1 MRNQILLALEEL
13 SSFTLEALV
22 QNIKVGYNIR
32 RIGEKVAITF
42 SYQFLNFPEMEKNKE
57 RNVNKN
63 MAKKE
68 KTNKLEITI
77 TIEGKEWQDALDKAF
92 KQKVKTVAVDGF
104 RKGKCPRDI
113 YEKKFGKESLY
124 IDGAE
129 SLLQNAYKK
138 LLDEHKD
145 LIPVVQPRVDIKSI
159 DDEKVEFLFTII
171 TAPEVK
177 IKKYKGLKV
186 KKDKVEVSNEE
197 IEHELGHLL
206 EKYTEVVTKEDG
218 EVENGDIAVI
228 DFEGF
233 KDGVAFD
240 GGKGE
245 NYSLEI
251 GSGIFIP
258 GFEEQLVGMKTGEE
272 KDIQVTFPED
282 YMAEDLKGKEV
293 TFKVKVNEIKQKQKR
308 ELDKDFFDDLGME
321 GVDTKEKLEKEI
333 KEKISAQK
341 EVEAENSHIDRLL
354 EEIGKN
360 VDVDIPEE
368 MVEEEIDHMME
379 QFKERLEMQGIS
391 LDMYLKFTQSD
402 EKALRDQ
409 MEKDAYQR
417 VLYRL
422 MLEEIVKLEHIE
434 VTDEEVEKELDE
446 MAKKYNMEKDELVKM
461 FHDKAMIKYELEM
474 RKTIEMLKEE
484 NK

>member
-1 MRNQILLALEEL
+1 M
-13 SSFTLEALV
+13 
-22 QNIKVGYNIR
+22 
-32 RIGEKVAITF
+32 AITF

-341 EVEAENSHIDRLL
+341 EVEAENNHIDRLL

>member
-1 MRNQILLALEEL
+1 
-13 SSFTLEALV
+13 
-22 QNIKVGYNIR
+22 
-32 RIGEKVAITF
+32 
-42 SYQFLNFPEMEKNKE
+42 
-57 RNVNKN
+57 

-68 KTNKLEITI
+68 KINKLEITM

-145 LIPVVQPRVDIKSI
+145 LVPVVQPRVDIKSI

-171 TAPEVK
+171 TAPEVNV
-177 IKKYKGLKV
+177 KKYKGLKV
-186 KKDKVEVSNEE
+186 KKEKVEVSNEE

-218 EVENGDIAVI
+218 EIENGDIAVI

-251 GSGIFIP
+251 GSGTFIP

-341 EVEAENSHIDRLL
+341 EVEAENNHIDRLL

>member
-1 MRNQILLALEEL
+1 M
-13 SSFTLEALV
+13 
-22 QNIKVGYNIR
+22 
-32 RIGEKVAITF
+32 AITF

-186 KKDKVEVSNEE
+186 KKEKVEVSNEE

-251 GSGIFIP
+251 GSGTFIP

-341 EVEAENSHIDRLL
+341 EVEAENNHIDRLL

-379 QFKERLEMQGIS
+379 QFKERLEMQGVS

>member
-1 MRNQILLALEEL
+1 M
-13 SSFTLEALV
+13 
-22 QNIKVGYNIR
+22 
-32 RIGEKVAITF
+32 AITF

-251 GSGIFIP
+251 GSGTFIP

-341 EVEAENSHIDRLL
+341 EVEAENNHIDRLL

-379 QFKERLEMQGIS
+379 QFKERLEMQGVS

>member
-1 MRNQILLALEEL
+1 
-13 SSFTLEALV
+13 
-22 QNIKVGYNIR
+22 
-32 RIGEKVAITF
+32 
-42 SYQFLNFPEMEKNKE
+42 
-57 RNVNKN
+57 

-92 KQKVKTVAVDGF
+92 KQKVKTVTVDGF

-251 GSGIFIP
+251 GSGTFIP

-379 QFKERLEMQGIS
+379 QFKERLEMQGVS

>member
-1 MRNQILLALEEL
+1 
-13 SSFTLEALV
+13 
-22 QNIKVGYNIR
+22 
-32 RIGEKVAITF
+32 
-42 SYQFLNFPEMEKNKE
+42 MEKNKE

-251 GSGIFIP
+251 GSGTFIP

-341 EVEAENSHIDRLL
+341 EVEAENNHIDRLL

-379 QFKERLEMQGIS
+379 QFKERLEMQGVS

>member
-1 MRNQILLALEEL
+1 M
-13 SSFTLEALV
+13 
-22 QNIKVGYNIR
+22 
-32 RIGEKVAITF
+32 AITF

-77 TIEGKEWQDALDKAF
+77 TIEGKEWQDALDKTF

-206 EKYTEVVTKEDG
+206 EKYIEVVTKEDG

>member
-1 MRNQILLALEEL
+1 M
-13 SSFTLEALV
+13 
-22 QNIKVGYNIR
+22 
-32 RIGEKVAITF
+32 AITF

-218 EVENGDIAVI
+218 EIENGDIAVI

-251 GSGIFIP
+251 GSGTFIP

-341 EVEAENSHIDRLL
+341 EVEAENNHIDRLL

>member
-1 MRNQILLALEEL
+1 
-13 SSFTLEALV
+13 
-22 QNIKVGYNIR
+22 
-32 RIGEKVAITF
+32 
-42 SYQFLNFPEMEKNKE
+42 
-57 RNVNKN
+57 

-251 GSGIFIP
+251 GSGTFIP
-258 GFEEQLVGMKTGEE
+258 GFEEQLVGMKSGEE

>member
-1 MRNQILLALEEL
+1 M
-13 SSFTLEALV
+13 
-22 QNIKVGYNIR
+22 
-32 RIGEKVAITF
+32 
-42 SYQFLNFPEMEKNKE
+42 
-57 RNVNKN
+57 
-63 MAKKE
+63 
-68 KTNKLEITI
+68 
-77 TIEGKEWQDALDKAF
+77 
-92 KQKVKTVAVDGF
+92 
-104 RKGKCPRDI
+104 
-113 YEKKFGKESLY
+113 
-124 IDGAE
+124 
-129 SLLQNAYKK
+129 
-138 LLDEHKD
+138 
-145 LIPVVQPRVDIKSI
+145 
-159 DDEKVEFLFTII
+159 
-171 TAPEVK
+171 
-177 IKKYKGLKV
+177 
-186 KKDKVEVSNEE
+186 
-197 IEHELGHLL
+197 GHLL

-218 EVENGDIAVI
+218 EIENGDIAVI

-251 GSGIFIP
+251 GSGTFIP

-379 QFKERLEMQGIS
+379 QFKERLEMQGVS

>member
-1 MRNQILLALEEL
+1 M
-13 SSFTLEALV
+13 
-22 QNIKVGYNIR
+22 
-32 RIGEKVAITF
+32 AITF

-251 GSGIFIP
+251 GSGTFIP

-341 EVEAENSHIDRLL
+341 EVEAENNHIDRLL

>member
-1 MRNQILLALEEL
+1 M
-13 SSFTLEALV
+13 
-22 QNIKVGYNIR
+22 
-32 RIGEKVAITF
+32 
-42 SYQFLNFPEMEKNKE
+42 
-57 RNVNKN
+57 
-63 MAKKE
+63 
-68 KTNKLEITI
+68 
-77 TIEGKEWQDALDKAF
+77 D
-92 KQKVKTVAVDGF
+92 
-104 RKGKCPRDI
+104 
-113 YEKKFGKESLY
+113 
-124 IDGAE
+124 
-129 SLLQNAYKK
+129 
-138 LLDEHKD
+138 
-145 LIPVVQPRVDIKSI
+145 
-159 DDEKVEFLFTII
+159 
-171 TAPEVK
+171 
-177 IKKYKGLKV
+177 
-186 KKDKVEVSNEE
+186 
-197 IEHELGHLL
+197 HLL
-206 EKYTEVVTKEDG
+206 EKYTEVVTKED
-218 EVENGDIAVI
+218 D
-228 DFEGF
+228 
-233 KDGVAFD
+233 
-240 GGKGE
+240 KGE

-251 GSGIFIP
+251 DSDTFIP
-258 GFEEQLVGMKTGEE
+258 GFEEQLVGMKAGEE
-272 KDIQVTFPED
+272 KDIQVTF
-282 YMAEDLKGKEV
+282 
-293 TFKVKVNEIKQKQKR
+293 KVKVNEIKQKR